1 MLKALHE
8 KCGSAAA
15 YAVRVGKAYRTAKQ
29 EHSTDTQ
36 AQPSF
41 KTEAL
46 ANGPKR
52 RPKSTATWLYESGH
66 FTTCHS

>member
-1 MLKALHE
+1 MRNVA
-8 KCGSAAA
+8 AAA

-52 RPKSTATWLYESGH
+52 RPKSTAT
-66 FTTCHS
+66 